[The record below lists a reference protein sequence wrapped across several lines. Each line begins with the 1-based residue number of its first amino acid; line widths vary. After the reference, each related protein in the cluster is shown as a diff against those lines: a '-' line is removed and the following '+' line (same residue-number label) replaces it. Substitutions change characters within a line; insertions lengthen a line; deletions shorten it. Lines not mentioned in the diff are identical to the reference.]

1 MNGHSDATVSRRFWA
16 AYALLTLPVLGLI
29 WWAGPDAPLWLWTL
43 LGVSVVAAALI
54 GTLARLVYGWQRWA
68 QRFSGLRT
76 HIAGPQLLA
85 VALAVAVFAFVLFFR
100 AFWAAPDRGLGGV
113 PYLMLQIYGFW
124 LPALGWLGVFWAV
137 LWLAQRR
144 TFRLFGVFAIAGLL
158 PAWVGAWS
166 AAYVQRELSARYD
179 QQPFDAAAYTGQL
192 ERAYR
197 SPQISI
203 EPWEGRR
210 RLDVRA
216 EDSLITF
223 ENGLLDVYTR
233 WNRLIEQTRFVLQ
246 RKDTDAF
253 YIELTHNGQ
262 TLLRYTEE
270 EAATPPRP
278 LRQAQINRALLP
290 QGGRLSPD
298 ALQRFAERALDWEIR
313 SARMSPPQAEASVS
327 TEIEQN
333 VAQLRFRVAGSTTEP
348 AIRAT
353 AAAYAVANR
362 LAAGLYRDAPE
373 LDGVTVHVESAY
385 NKLKPLSL
393 SFADPPMHP
402 DEPVTAAL
410 AGADLRHLCVF
421 ESPVRERPVP
431 ERLIPSRTPGPAAR
445 LRWVEPTGFEPYV
458 ESDYLRLWSTYQF
471 DRSKAVLL
479 SATSDCTITLA
490 LWQDDLFAGVHT
502 LSPGTRRDAGGQ
514 TLAHHG
520 VFDRESGALPGWRR
534 RVHN

>member
-1 MNGHSDATVSRRFWA
+1 MNEHPDTTISRRFWPV
-16 AYALLTLPVLGLI
+16 YALLTLPVLGLI

-43 LGVSVVAAALI
+43 LGVSVVVVALV

-76 HIAGPQLLA
+76 NIAGPQLWA

-100 AFWAAPDRGLGGV
+100 ASWAAPDRGLGGV

-124 LPALGWLGVFWAV
+124 VPALGWLGVFWAA
-137 LWLAQRR
+137 LWLVRRR
-144 TFRLFGVFAIAGLL
+144 TFRLFGVFAVAGLL
-158 PAWVGAWS
+158 PSWLGAWS
-166 AAYVQRELSARYD
+166 AAYIQRELSARYD
-179 QQPFDAAAYTGQL
+179 QQPFDAEAYAGQL
-192 ERAYR
+192 ERVYR

-210 RLDVRA
+210 RLVVRA
-216 EDSLITF
+216 EDSLTAA
-223 ENGLLDVYTR
+223 ENGPLDVYTR

-253 YIELTHNGQ
+253 YIDLTNNGQ
-262 TLLRYTEE
+262 TLLRYTEGKG
-270 EAATPPRP
+270 ATPPRP
-278 LRQAQINRALLP
+278 LRQAQINHALLP

-313 SARMSPPQAEASVS
+313 TSHLSSPQAEALVS
-327 TEIEQN
+327 TGIEKN
-333 VAQLRFRVAGSTTEP
+333 VAQLRFHIAGSTTEP
-348 AIRAT
+348 VIRAT

-362 LAAGLYRDAPE
+362 LTTGLYRDAPE
-373 LDGVTVHVESAY
+373 LDGVTVYVESAY
-385 NKLKPLSL
+385 SKLKPLSL
-393 SFADPPMHP
+393 SFADLPVHP

-410 AGADLRHLCVF
+410 AGTDLRHLCVF
-421 ESPVRERPVP
+421 EWPVRERPVSA
-431 ERLIPSRTPGPAAR
+431 RLVPGMTPGPAAR

-490 LWQDDLFAGVHT
+490 LWQDDLFVGVHT
-502 LSPGTRRDAGGQ
+502 LAPGTRRDAGGR
-514 TLAHHG
+514 TLIHHG
-520 VFDRESGALPGWRR
+520 VFDRESGAPPGWRR